1 LPIFDS
7 VPSKIPDRKS
17 QIEKQMAFFQYRA
30 ADHAGKI
37 VEGVMEAEAE
47 QSVISRLHEMGCIPL
62 RIAVPGDRTVAGST
76 QRLAGFSKRK
86 VSQQQL
92 LQFTQE
98 LSTLLGA
105 GLPIDRSLSILGNLI
120 EGGEF
125 GKVLG
130 ILLEAVRAGKSLAA
144 SMGEHPEV
152 FPKLYVNMIRA
163 GEAGGILEGVLR
175 YLTDYL
181 QGTLALKE
189 DVKSALIYPMILATA
204 AGVSLIVLFVYVIPR
219 FSAIFKDVSKALPW
233 ITKVVIGLSQA
244 LAQYGWIVL
253 LLFIVGVTGAVFYI
267 RTPEGRNEWDRV
279 SLRLWLVGDLL
290 RKFETA
296 RFARTLSALLKGG
309 VPLLEALGTVQGVVG
324 NRLLA
329 RAISQVQVRVRE
341 GKGMAR
347 PLGESGLFPPLALNM
362 IAVGEET
369 GKLEGM
375 LAEVA
380 GFYDQE
386 VKRTTKRLTS
396 LLEPLLIL
404 GMGLVIGVV
413 VISMLLAIFSINDL
427 PF

>member
-1 LPIFDS
+1 
-7 VPSKIPDRKS
+7 
-17 QIEKQMAFFQYRA
+17 MAFFQYRA

-76 QRLAGFSKRK
+76 QELAGFSKRK

-163 GEAGGILEGVLR
+163 GEAGGIMESVLR
-175 YLTDYL
+175 HLAEYLERSV
-181 QGTLALKE
+181 ALKE
-189 DVKSALIYPMILATA
+189 DIKSALVYPTILAGA
-204 AGVSLIVLFVYVIPR
+204 AGLSLIVLFIYVIPR
-219 FSAIFKDVSKALPW
+219 FALIFKDVGQALPW
-233 ITKVVIGLSQA
+233 ITKVVLEFSQI
-244 LAQYGWIVL
+244 LTQYGWFIL
-253 LLFIVGVTGAVFYI
+253 LLLVVGSVSGVYYL
-267 RTPEGRNEWDRV
+267 RSPEGRAEWDRQ
-279 SLRLWLVGDLL
+279 SLRIWLLGDLL

-296 RFARTLSALLKGG
+296 RFARTLAALLKGG
-309 VPLLEALGTVQGVVG
+309 VPLLDALGTVQGIVG

-404 GMGLVIGVV
+404 RMGLVIGVV

>member
-1 LPIFDS
+1 
-7 VPSKIPDRKS
+7 
-17 QIEKQMAFFQYRA
+17 MAFFQYRA
-30 ADHAGKI
+30 ADHAGKVI
-37 VEGVMEAEAE
+37 EGIMEAEAE
-47 QSVISRLHEMGCIPL
+47 QGVISRLHEMGCIPL
-62 RIAVPGDRTVAGST
+62 RIAVPGDRRIGPAE
-76 QRLAGFSKRK
+76 QRLPLFTRRK

-98 LSTLLGA
+98 LSTLLAA
-105 GLPIDRSLSILGNLI
+105 GLPIDRSLSLLGNLI
-120 EGGEF
+120 EGEEF
-125 GKVLG
+125 ATTLRN
-130 ILLEAVRAGKSLAA
+130 LLEAVRAGKSLAA
-144 SMGEHPEV
+144 SMAEHPEV
-152 FPKLYVNMIRA
+152 FPKLYTNMIRA
-163 GEAGGILEGVLR
+163 GEAGGILESVLR
-175 YLTDYL
+175 YLADYL
-181 QGTLALKE
+181 EGTLALRE
-189 DVKSALIYPMILATA
+189 DIKSALIYPMILATA
-204 AGVSLIVLFVYVIPR
+204 AGGSLVVLFLYVIPR
-219 FSAIFKDVSKALPW
+219 FSAIFKDVGKALPW
-233 ITKVVIGLSQA
+233 ITKAVIGFSQA
-244 LAQYGWIVL
+244 LAQYGWMVL
-253 LLFIVGVTGAVFYI
+253 LLIIIALVGGIYYW
-267 RTPEGRNEWDRV
+267 RTPEGRAEWDRL
-279 SLRLWLVGDLL
+279 SLRVWLLGDLV

-347 PLGESGLFPPLALNM
+347 PLSESGLFPPLALNM

-396 LLEPLLIL
+396 LLEPILIL
-404 GMGLVIGVV
+404 AMGLVIGVV
-413 VISMLLAIFSINDL
+413 VVSMLLAIFSINDL

>member
-1 LPIFDS
+1 L
-7 VPSKIPDRKS
+7 
-17 QIEKQMAFFQYRA
+17 
-30 ADHAGKI
+30 
-37 VEGVMEAEAE
+37 
-47 QSVISRLHEMGCIPL
+47 
-62 RIAVPGDRTVAGST
+62 
-76 QRLAGFSKRK
+76 
-86 VSQQQL
+86 
-92 LQFTQE
+92 
-98 LSTLLGA
+98 
-105 GLPIDRSLSILGNLI
+105 
-120 EGGEF
+120 EF
-125 GKVLG
+125 
-130 ILLEAVRAGKSLAA
+130 LLEAVRAGKSLAA

-181 QGTLALKE
+181 EGTLALKE

-244 LAQYGWIVL
+244 LAEYGWIVL

-396 LLEPLLIL
+396 LLELLLIL